1 MNGNSA
7 VAMGGACS
15 EQNALN
21 GALLRGTPDA
31 AAPQRFIV
39 VGDRPFKV

>member
-1 MNGNSA
+1 MHGNSA

-21 GALLRGTPDA
+21 GALLRGTPDVA
-31 AAPQRFIV
+31 TPQRFVV